1 MRAQRNETRS
11 PCEPISDRRCAASG
25 ARSVKLVTGHG
36 GVGDQALHGNST
48 TGNSIKLRNLQTI
61 GTWNVHR
68 VGVNICGL
76 SEIHWKGSGHLLTD
90 HHVVYF
96 SGNDISSS
104 NGVGFLIP
112 IYQNNCVMGYEP
124 VSDRIISIKLKSS
137 PMNLNIVQVYAP
149 TSTASDEAIEK
160 FYSELEYTMAKV
172 PSRELL
178 IILGDLNSKIG
189 ENANQLSKCAGRF
202 GLGKRNERGERLLQF
217 ASENDLLIANSL
229 FEHHPRRLYT
239 WVSPDGK
246 TRNQIDYIMI
256 RSRWRSSITN
266 AHTLPGADCGSDHQL
281 LISKLKLKLTA
292 ARVIKQTRK
301 LEVKDVPRFRSVVER
316 NWSQWSEADL
326 SNETTDA
333 LWDRAKSLIVS
344 AVSEATPPI
353 RTHKKQH
360 WMTDDTFKL
369 VEKRQKMKATGADIK
384 DLNNIFA
391 KIQLKCR
398 QDHNSYLRNI
408 CTEVEAHADRYKSR
422 DLYHKIRLIT
432 KTLPVVW
439 LLPEPRWRGKERCGR
454 IATSPKPPKSGSCER
469 WYSQSSCTRQRRGQC
484 ACDVSKALKKAS
496 SESDVVIFAA
506 VEDVFAFSFVVGYCS
521 VMVILD
527 EDSITIIVIGTKIMT
542 NNRSS
547 VQTGVV
553 SGGLLPDGCCRV
565 LVYISFRQS
574 VHGGWTPRHSHLQ
587 YQLADTQAWEPTS
600 SLHSFVAGRV
610 CLDTTHH
617 SLPAAPHMWRIRT
630 YIPPLNAPSTREA
643 KQLTL
648 FSASP
653 IRLLIFEVVDCSKE
667 PSCAAYESPQTLWS
681 SRHRKCAVQPSTCR
695 SRPVRSGENRL
706 TTFLLTSLHSP
717 IQGAT

>member
-11 PCEPISDRRCAASG
+11 PCEPISDRRCVASG

-61 GTWNVHR
+61 GTWNVRGFNHPGKLTILEREIDR

-76 SEIHWKGSGHLLTD
+76 REIHWKGSGNLLTD

-112 IYQNNCVMGYEP
+112 IHQNNCVMGYEP

-149 TSTASDEAIEK
+149 TSTESDEAIEK
-160 FYSELEYTMAKV
+160 FYSELESTWAKV

-178 IILGDLNSKIG
+178 IILGELNSKIG
-189 ENANQLSKCAGRF
+189 EYAHQLSKCAGRF
-202 GLGKRNERGERLLQF
+202 GLGKRNKRGERLLLF
-217 ASENDLLIANSL
+217 RFSENDLLIANSL
-229 FEHHPRRLYT
+229 FEHHPRRL
-239 WVSPDGK
+239 
-246 TRNQIDYIMI
+246 
-256 RSRWRSSITN
+256 SSITN

-292 ARVIKQTRK
+292 ARVIKKTRK

-316 NWSQWSEADL
+316 NWSQCKWSEADL
-326 SNETTDA
+326 ANETTDA

-353 RTHKKQH
+353 RTHKKQN

-384 DLNNIFA
+384 DLNKISA

-408 CTEVEAHADRYKSR
+408 CTEVEAHADRYESR

-432 KTLPVVW
+432 KMLPSKTWAIQDHNGQIVTELDKISEVW
-439 LLPEPRWRGKERCGR
+439 RDYCQSLFEHPQSQNFISTELQNGPTQFSLLSIKRVRLRSV
-454 IATSPKPPKSGSCER
+454 AT
-469 WYSQSSCTRQRRGQC
+469 Y
-484 ACDVSKALKKAS
+484 
-496 SESDVVIFAA
+496 
-506 VEDVFAFSFVVGYCS
+506 
-521 VMVILD
+521 
-527 EDSITIIVIGTKIMT
+527 DS
-542 NNRSS
+542 
-547 VQTGVV
+547 
-553 SGGLLPDGCCRV
+553 LL
-565 LVYISFRQS
+565 
-574 VHGGWTPRHSHLQ
+574 
-587 YQLADTQAWEPTS
+587 
-600 SLHSFVAGRV
+600 
-610 CLDTTHH
+610 
-617 SLPAAPHMWRIRT
+617 
-630 YIPPLNAPSTREA
+630 
-643 KQLTL
+643 
-648 FSASP
+648 
-653 IRLLIFEVVDCSKE
+653 
-667 PSCAAYESPQTLWS
+667 
-681 SRHRKCAVQPSTCR
+681 
-695 SRPVRSGENRL
+695 
-706 TTFLLTSLHSP
+706 
-717 IQGAT
+717 

>member
-36 GVGDQALHGNST
+36 GVGDQALHENST
-48 TGNSIKLRNLQTI
+48 TGNSIKVRNLQTI
-61 GTWNVHR
+61 GTWNVRGLNHPGKLTILEREIDR

-96 SGNDISSS
+96 SGNDISSRT
-104 NGVGFLIP
+104 
-112 IYQNNCVMGYEP
+112 NNCVMGYEP
-124 VSDRIISIKLKSS
+124 VSDRIISINLKSS
-137 PMNLNIVQVYAP
+137 PMNLNIVQ
-149 TSTASDEAIEK
+149 AIEK
-160 FYSELEYTMAKV
+160 FYSKLESTMAKV
-172 PSRELL
+172 PSRELI

-189 ENANQLSKCAGRF
+189 ENAHQLSKCARRF

-256 RSRWRSSITN
+256 RSQWRSSITN

-292 ARVIKQTRK
+292 ARVIKKTRK
-301 LEVKDVPRFRSVVER
+301 LEVKDVLGFRLIGH
-316 NWSQWSEADL
+316 N
-326 SNETTDA
+326 DA

-384 DLNNIFA
+384 DLNNISA

-408 CTEVEAHADRYKSR
+408 CTEVEAHADRYESR
-422 DLYHKIRLIT
+422 NLYHKIRLIT
-432 KTLPVVW
+432 KTLPSKTW
-439 LLPEPRWRGKERCGR
+439 A
-454 IATSPKPPKSGSCER
+454 I
-469 WYSQSSCTRQRRGQC
+469 QDHNGQ
-484 ACDVSKALKKAS
+484 
-496 SESDVVIFAA
+496 
-506 VEDVFAFSFVVGYCS
+506 
-521 VMVILD
+521 
-527 EDSITIIVIGTKIMT
+527 IVTE
-542 NNRSS
+542 
-547 VQTGVV
+547 
-553 SGGLLPDGCCRV
+553 L
-565 LVYISFRQS
+565 
-574 VHGGWTPRHSHLQ
+574 
-587 YQLADTQAWEPTS
+587 
-600 SLHSFVAGRV
+600 
-610 CLDTTHH
+610 
-617 SLPAAPHMWRIRT
+617 
-630 YIPPLNAPSTREA
+630 
-643 KQLTL
+643 
-648 FSASP
+648 
-653 IRLLIFEVVDCSKE
+653 
-667 PSCAAYESPQTLWS
+667 
-681 SRHRKCAVQPSTCR
+681 
-695 SRPVRSGENRL
+695 
-706 TTFLLTSLHSP
+706 
-717 IQGAT
+717 

>member
-61 GTWNVHR
+61 GTWNVRGLNHPGKLTILEREIDR

-112 IYQNNCVMGYEP
+112 IHQNNCVMGYEP

-160 FYSELEYTMAKV
+160 FYSELESTMAKV

-189 ENANQLSKCAGRF
+189 ENAHQLSKCAGRF
-202 GLGKRNERGERLLQF
+202 GLGN
-217 ASENDLLIANSL
+217 L

-292 ARVIKQTRK
+292 ARVIKKTRK
-301 LEVKDVPRFRSVVER
+301 LEVKDVPRFRSIVER

-326 SNETTDA
+326 ANETTDA

-384 DLNNIFA
+384 DLNNISA

-408 CTEVEAHADRYKSR
+408 CTEVEAHADRYESR

-432 KTLPVVW
+432 KTLPSKTWAIQDHNGQIVTELDKISEVW
-439 LLPEPRWRGKERCGR
+439 RDYCQSLFEDPQ
-454 IATSPKPPKSGSCER
+454 
-469 WYSQSSCTRQRRGQC
+469 SQN
-484 ACDVSKALKKAS
+484 
-496 SESDVVIFAA
+496 F
-506 VEDVFAFSFVVGYCS
+506 
-521 VMVILD
+521 
-527 EDSITIIVIGTKIMT
+527 
-542 NNRSS
+542 
-547 VQTGVV
+547 
-553 SGGLLPDGCCRV
+553 
-565 LVYISFRQS
+565 IS
-574 VHGGWTPRHSHLQ
+574 T
-587 YQLADTQAWEPTS
+587 EPTS
-600 SLHSFVAGRV
+600 DMLEPGILKSEVRAAIRHLKNGKATGKDEIPIETIRAMGEYGIHIFHTICNRIWLTGKWPSEWAHTVFTPLHKKGSTKKCGNFRLIALITHASKIMLHIINERLKAYLSREIAPEQAGFVKVKGTREQILIVRQIIEKAREFNKQ
-610 CLDTTHH
+610 
-617 SLPAAPHMWRIRT
+617 T
-630 YIPPLNAPSTREA
+630 YICFVDFSKTFDSVKWP
-643 KQLTL
+643 TL
-648 FSASP
+648 
-653 IRLLIFEVVDCSKE
+653 SKLKGN
-667 PSCAAYESPQTLWS
+667 QNLKGTS
-681 SRHRKCAVQPSTCR
+681 SRP
-695 SRPVRSGENRL
+695 
-706 TTFLLTSLHSP
+706 
-717 IQGAT
+717 